1 MTWRL
6 TFVAVLVTLSLGCD
20 RPDTTVLVNPSFVSP
35 AGLSILVDSGAAI
48 VTTTVFPTTPLTVVR
63 GSTLT
68 CLDGNHTPQP
78 ATIAGTIASPALP
91 SGMRS
96 SVTLP
101 NTGTFTLGCVLQPGI
116 VVTVIVV

>member
-6 TFVAVLVTLSLGCD
+6 MFVAVLVTLTLGCD
-20 RPDTTVLVNPSFVSP
+20 RPDTTVLVNPSLVSP

-48 VTTTVFPTTPLTVVR
+48 VTTTVFPSTPLTVVR

-68 CLDGNHTPQP
+68 CLDGNNTPQP
-78 ATIAGTIASPALP
+78 ATIAGTIASPALAP
-91 SGMRS
+91 GMRS

-101 NTGTFTLGCVLQPGI
+101 NTGRFTLGCLLQPGI
-116 VVTVIVV
+116 V